1 MKPKLQELSITY
13 GYFQADPWQRR
24 RAGTRL
30 PDASLSQPKQRCES
44 QGNFPQGTFFCPL
57 IANTAEWFFFL
68 LVQKPLVSIC
78 TTGTMR
84 AGCFGGE
91 QGGEGA
97 ARRSDGDF
105 AEAVLEVRPEHGT
118 EGTSLELLFQTKM
131 EPRECKLWT

>member
-1 MKPKLQELSITY
+1 
-13 GYFQADPWQRR
+13 
-24 RAGTRL
+24 
-30 PDASLSQPKQRCES
+30 
-44 QGNFPQGTFFCPL
+44 
-57 IANTAEWFFFL
+57 
-68 LVQKPLVSIC
+68 
-78 TTGTMR
+78 MR